1 MVQFQGV
8 DHFLAGGQIKM
19 AETLLQFEDLQAVA
33 ALDDGA
39 GPLVKRRL
47 LRIEFGQDLV
57 LVAQDQTFGVAHV
70 HGLFSLENETG
81 ATLTHI

>member
-1 MVQFQGV
+1 MVQLQGV
-8 DHFLAGGQIKM
+8 DNLLAGGQFQM
-19 AETLLQFEDLQAVA
+19 AEALLQFEDLQAVA

-39 GPLVKRRL
+39 GPLVKCRL

-70 HGLFSLENETG
+70 HGLSHWKMKLG
-81 ATLTHI
+81 SR